1 MPESKFEFVDQ
12 VVYINLDHRTDR
24 RAEIEAE
31 LEMYFPPEKVT
42 RFSAIKNDFGALGCT
57 MSHIG
62 VLEMAKAKQWKNV
75 LVVEDDLMWY
85 SDFDESYTT
94 LERLVKNDYD
104 AIVLATTRAEWYL
117 NSLKLVTSR
126 TTSCYLVHSGYYDT
140 LLSNF
145 RESRDLLEVSKDKCN
160 HAIDMYW
167 MQIQPRD
174 NWFIVIPSI
183 SHQRPG
189 YSDIE
194 QKLVDYT

>member
-1 MPESKFEFVDQ
+1 MPETKFGFVDH

-31 LEMYFPPEKVT
+31 LARYFPAEKVT

-62 VLEMAKAKQWKNV
+62 VLEMAQANQWKNV

-85 SDFDESYTT
+85 SDFDQNYTT

-117 NSLKLVTSR
+117 NSLKLITSR
-126 TTSCYLVHSGYYDT
+126 TTSCYLVRSQYYDT

-145 RESRDLLEVSKDKCN
+145 RESRDLLKVSKDKGN

-167 MQIQPRD
+167 MRIQSKD
-174 NWFIVIPSI
+174 KWFIVIPSLG
-183 SHQRPG
+183 HQRPG

-194 QKLVDYT
+194 QKLVDYA